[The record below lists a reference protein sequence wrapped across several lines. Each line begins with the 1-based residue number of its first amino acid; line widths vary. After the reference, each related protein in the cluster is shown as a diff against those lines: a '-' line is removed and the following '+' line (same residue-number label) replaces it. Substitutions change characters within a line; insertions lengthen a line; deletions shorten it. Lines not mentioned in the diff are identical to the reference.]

1 MSGLALGLVLLS
13 AVIHAGW
20 NLLAK
25 RGMNQEVF
33 IWLAQVGIGVLL
45 LPLGIFLLIRYP
57 IDATGW
63 VFVGGTVLL
72 HIFYFLFLGRGY
84 ARADLSVVYPIAR
97 GMGPA
102 VVPILGVLVLG
113 ESVSPPA
120 VAGIATV
127 VAGIYTVY
135 WWGRFGLI
143 LSDPLKLFKEPGTR
157 YALLTGATIATYSI
171 WDKVGVSHVTP
182 FLYMYL
188 MSLGSALGL
197 APLLLK
203 SHGISALRAE
213 WQNNSTTILAVGVM
227 TFVAYGLVLT
237 AFQFSR
243 VSYISPAREVGI
255 VMGVLLGVFVLKEP
269 FGRGRIIG
277 SAMIALGLA
286 LIAVAP

>member
-13 AVIHAGW
+13 AVTHAGW

-25 RGMNQEVF
+25 RGMNQEIF
-33 IWLAQVGIGVLL
+33 IWLAQVVTGVVL
-45 LPLGIFLLIRYP
+45 LPLGLFLLSRYP
-57 IDATGW
+57 IDRTGSI
-63 VFVGGTVLL
+63 FVAGTVLL

-84 ARADLSVVYPIAR
+84 AKADLSVVYPIAR

-113 ESVSPPA
+113 ESVSPLA
-120 VAGIATV
+120 AAGIATV
-127 VAGIYTVY
+127 VVGIYTVY
-135 WWGRFGLI
+135 WWGSFRLI
-143 LSDPLKLFKEPGTR
+143 LSDPFKLFKEPGTR
-157 YALLTGATIATYSI
+157 YALLTGATIAIYSV

-188 MSLGSALGL
+188 IVLGSAIGS
-197 APLLLK
+197 APFLIR
-203 SHGISALRAE
+203 SHGTAALKTE
-213 WQNNSTTILAVGVM
+213 WRRQSTSIIAVGVM
-227 TFVAYGLVLT
+227 AFVAYGLVLT

-255 VMGVLLGVFVLKEP
+255 VIGVLLGVLVLKEP

-277 SAMIALGLA
+277 SGLIALGLV

>member
-25 RGMNQEVF
+25 RGSNQEVF
-33 IWLAQVGIGVLL
+33 IWLAQVVTGVVL
-45 LPLGIFLLIRYP
+45 LPLGLFLIFRYP
-57 IDATGW
+57 IDPTGW
-63 VFVGGTVLL
+63 VFVAGTVLL

-102 VVPILGVLVLG
+102 VVPVLGVLVLG
-113 ESVSPPA
+113 ESVSPLA
-120 VAGIATV
+120 AAGIATV
-127 VAGIYTVY
+127 VVGIYTVY

-157 YALLTGATIATYSI
+157 YALLTGAAIATYSI

-277 SAMIALGLA
+277 SAMIALGLV

>member
-33 IWLAQVGIGVLL
+33 IWLAQIGIGVLL
-45 LPLGIFLLIRYP
+45 LPLGLFLLIRYP
-57 IDATGW
+57 IDGTGW
-63 VFVGGTVLL
+63 VFVAGTVLL

-120 VAGIATV
+120 IAGIVTV

-135 WWGRFGLI
+135 WWGRFRLI

-157 YALLTGATIATYSI
+157 YALLTGATIASYSI

-188 MSLGSALGL
+188 MSL
-197 APLLLK
+197 
-203 SHGISALRAE
+203 
-213 WQNNSTTILAVGVM
+213 
-227 TFVAYGLVLT
+227 
-237 AFQFSR
+237 
-243 VSYISPAREVGI
+243 
-255 VMGVLLGVFVLKEP
+255 
-269 FGRGRIIG
+269 
-277 SAMIALGLA
+277 
-286 LIAVAP
+286 

>member
-25 RGMNQEVF
+25 RGLNQEVF
-33 IWLAQVGIGVLL
+33 IWLAQVVTGVIL
-45 LPLGIFLLIRYP
+45 LPLGLYLLSRYP

-63 VFVGGTVLL
+63 VFVAGTVLL
-72 HIFYFLFLGRGY
+72 HVFYFLFLGRGY

-102 VVPILGVLVLG
+102 VVPVLGVLVLG

-120 VAGIATV
+120 AAGIAMV
-127 VAGIYTVY
+127 VVGIYTVY
-135 WWGRFGLI
+135 WWGSFGQI
-143 LSDPLKLFKEPGTR
+143 LSNPLKLFREPGTR
-157 YALLTGATIATYSI
+157 YALLTGVTIAIYSV

-188 MSLGSALGL
+188 IVLGSALGA
-197 APLLLK
+197 APFLIM
-203 SHGISALRAE
+203 SHGTAVIKSE
-213 WQNNSTTILAVGVM
+213 WRHHSTSIIATGVM
-227 TFVAYGLVLT
+227 AFMAYGLVLT

-255 VMGVLLGVFVLKEP
+255 VMGVLLGVLVLKEP

-277 SAMIALGLA
+277 SGMIATGLA

>member
-45 LPLGIFLLIRYP
+45 LPLGIFLFIRYP

-63 VFVGGTVLL
+63 VFVAGTVLL

-120 VAGIATV
+120 IAGIATV

-157 YALLTGATIATYSI
+157 YALLTGAAIATYSI

-277 SAMIALGLA
+277 SAMIALGLV

>member
-13 AVIHAGW
+13 AVTHAGW

-33 IWLAQVGIGVLL
+33 IWLAQVGISVFLF
-45 LPLGIFLLIRYP
+45 PLGLFLLIRYP

-63 VFVGGTVLL
+63 IFTAGTVLL

-102 VVPILGVLVLG
+102 VVPVLGVLVLG

-127 VAGIYTVY
+127 VVGIYTVY
-135 WWGRFGLI
+135 WWGSFRLI

-157 YALLTGATIATYSI
+157 YALLTGATIATYSV

-197 APLLLK
+197 APFLIR
-203 SHGISALRAE
+203 SHGTAALRAE
-213 WQNNSTTILAVGVM
+213 WRYNATSIVAVGVM
-227 TFVAYGLVLT
+227 TFVAYGLILT

-255 VMGVLLGVFVLKEP
+255 VIGVLLGVLVLKEP

-277 SAMIALGLA
+277 SGMIAAGLV

>member
-33 IWLAQVGIGVLL
+33 IWLAQVGIAVVL
-45 LPLGIFLLIRYP
+45 LPLGLFLLIRYP

-63 VFVGGTVLL
+63 AFVAGTVLL

-84 ARADLSVVYPIAR
+84 ARADLSLVYPIAR

-102 VVPILGVLVLG
+102 VVPVLGVLVLG

-120 VAGIATV
+120 IAGIATV
-127 VAGIYTVY
+127 VVGIYTVY
-135 WWGRFGLI
+135 WWGRFSLI
-143 LSDPLKLFKEPGTR
+143 LRDPLKLFKEAGTR
-157 YALLTGATIATYSI
+157 YALLTGATIAIYSV

-197 APLLLK
+197 APFLIR
-203 SHGISALRAE
+203 SHGTTAMRAE
-213 WQNNSTTILAVGVM
+213 WRYNSTSIISVGAM

-255 VMGVLLGVFVLKEP
+255 VIGVLLGVLVLKEP

-277 SAMIALGLA
+277 SGMIVLGLV
-286 LIAVAP
+286 LIATAP

>member
-33 IWLAQVGIGVLL
+33 IWLAQVGIAVVL
-45 LPLGIFLLIRYP
+45 LPLGLFLLIRYP

-63 VFVGGTVLL
+63 AFVAGTVLL

-84 ARADLSVVYPIAR
+84 ARADLSLVYPIAR

-102 VVPILGVLVLG
+102 VVPVLGVLVLG

-120 VAGIATV
+120 IAGIATV
-127 VAGIYTVY
+127 VVGIYTVY
-135 WWGRFGLI
+135 WWGRFSLI
-143 LSDPLKLFKEPGTR
+143 LRDPLKLFKEAGTR
-157 YALLTGATIATYSI
+157 YALLTGATIATYSV

-197 APLLLK
+197 APFLIR
-203 SHGISALRAE
+203 SHGTTAMRAE
-213 WQNNSTTILAVGVM
+213 WRYNSTSIISVGAM

-255 VMGVLLGVFVLKEP
+255 VIGVLLGVLVLKEP

-277 SAMIALGLA
+277 SGMIVLGLV
-286 LIAVAP
+286 LIATAP

>member
-33 IWLAQVGIGVLL
+33 IWLAQVGIAVVL
-45 LPLGIFLLIRYP
+45 LPLGLFLLIRYP

-63 VFVGGTVLL
+63 AFVAGTVLL

-84 ARADLSVVYPIAR
+84 ARADLSLVYPIAR

-102 VVPILGVLVLG
+102 VVPVLGVLVLG

-120 VAGIATV
+120 IAGIATV
-127 VAGIYTVY
+127 VVGIYTVY
-135 WWGRFGLI
+135 WWGRFSLI
-143 LSDPLKLFKEPGTR
+143 LRDPLKLFKEAGTR
-157 YALLTGATIATYSI
+157 YALLTGATIAIYSV

-197 APLLLK
+197 APFLIR
-203 SHGISALRAE
+203 SHGTTAMRAE
-213 WQNNSTTILAVGVM
+213 WRYNSTSIISVGAM

-255 VMGVLLGVFVLKEP
+255 VIGVLLGVLVLKEP

-277 SAMIALGLA
+277 SGMIVLGLV
-286 LIAVAP
+286 LIAAAP

>member
-33 IWLAQVGIGVLL
+33 IWLAQVGIAVVL
-45 LPLGIFLLIRYP
+45 LPLGLFLLIRYP

-63 VFVGGTVLL
+63 AFVAGTVLL

-84 ARADLSVVYPIAR
+84 ARADLSLVYPIAR

-102 VVPILGVLVLG
+102 VVPVLGVLVLG

-120 VAGIATV
+120 IAGIATV
-127 VAGIYTVY
+127 VVGIYTVY
-135 WWGRFGLI
+135 WWGRFSLI
-143 LSDPLKLFKEPGTR
+143 LRDPLKLFKEAGTR
-157 YALLTGATIATYSI
+157 YALLTGATIAIYSV

-197 APLLLK
+197 APFLIR
-203 SHGISALRAE
+203 SHGTTAMRAE
-213 WQNNSTTILAVGVM
+213 WRYNSTSIITVGAM

-255 VMGVLLGVFVLKEP
+255 AIGVLLGVLVLKEP

-277 SAMIALGLA
+277 SGMIVLGLV
-286 LIAVAP
+286 LIAAAP

>member
-25 RGMNQEVF
+25 RGLNQEVF
-33 IWLAQVGIGVLL
+33 IWLAQVAISIVL
-45 LPLGIFLLIRYP
+45 LPLGLFLLLRYP

-63 VFVGGTVLL
+63 FFVAGTVLL
-72 HIFYFLFLGRGY
+72 HVFYFFFLGRGY

-113 ESVSPPA
+113 ETVSPPA
-120 VAGIATV
+120 VAGIVTV
-127 VAGIYTVY
+127 VVGIYTVY
-135 WWGRFGLI
+135 WWGSFGQI

-157 YALLTGATIATYSI
+157 YALFTGATIAIYSI

-197 APLLLK
+197 APLLIK
-203 SHGISALRAE
+203 SHGTSALRAE
-213 WQNNSTTILAVGVM
+213 WRRNSTTILAVGLM

-243 VSYISPAREVGI
+243 VSYISPAREFGI
-255 VMGVLLGVFVLKEP
+255 VIGVLLGVLVLKEP

-277 SAMIALGLA
+277 SCMIAAGLV
-286 LIAVAP
+286 LIATAP

>member
-13 AVIHAGW
+13 AIIHAGW

-25 RGMNQEVF
+25 RGLNQEVF
-33 IWLAQVGIGVLL
+33 IWLAQVVISVVL
-45 LPLGIFLLIRYP
+45 LPLGLYLLFRYS

-63 VFVGGTVLL
+63 IFVAGTVLL
-72 HIFYFLFLGRGY
+72 HIFYFFFLGRSY

-113 ESVSPPA
+113 ENVSPPA

-135 WWGRFGLI
+135 WWGRFRLI
-143 LSDPLKLFKEPGTR
+143 LSDPLKLFREPGTR
-157 YALLTGATIATYSI
+157 YALFTGATIAAYSV

-197 APLLLK
+197 APFLIR
-203 SHGISALRAE
+203 SHGTAAVRAE
-213 WQNNSTTILAVGVM
+213 WRHNSTSIVAVGVM

-237 AFQFSR
+237 ALQFSR

-255 VMGVLLGVFVLKEP
+255 VIGVLLGVLVLKEP

-277 SAMIALGLA
+277 SGMIATGLV
-286 LIAVAP
+286 LIALAP

>member
-33 IWLAQVGIGVLL
+33 IWLAQVGIAVVL
-45 LPLGIFLLIRYP
+45 LPLGLFLLIRYP

-63 VFVGGTVLL
+63 AFVAGTVLL

-84 ARADLSVVYPIAR
+84 ARADLSLVYPIAR

-102 VVPILGVLVLG
+102 VVPVLGVLVLG

-120 VAGIATV
+120 IAGIATV
-127 VAGIYTVY
+127 VVGIYTVY
-135 WWGRFGLI
+135 WWGRFSLI
-143 LSDPLKLFKEPGTR
+143 LRDPLKLFKEAGTR
-157 YALLTGATIATYSI
+157 YALLTGATIATYSV

-197 APLLLK
+197 APFLIR
-203 SHGISALRAE
+203 SHGTTAMRAE
-213 WQNNSTTILAVGVM
+213 WRYNSTSIISVGAM

-255 VMGVLLGVFVLKEP
+255 VIGVLLGVLVLKEP

-277 SAMIALGLA
+277 SGMIILGLV
-286 LIAVAP
+286 LIATAP